1 MQLDFAVV
9 DDIATQFHGSGR
21 APGLQIAVLADGK
34 VAHFAG
40 YGVTDCATGAVPAA
54 DRFFRIASM
63 SKSFTAAAILQLRD
77 RGALGLDDPVTDYL
91 PWAAGLSGPTSDS
104 PGITVRHCLT
114 MSSGLPSD
122 DPWADRQEEMTQA
135 DFDDLLRRP
144 VWGAYSPG
152 TAFAYSNLGYALLGR
167 VVEAVSGGRFTDYL
181 TSELLLPLGLAETT
195 YDYRAVPAGRLAQG
209 YRSTPNGEWE
219 PQTFTAPGSFSAI
232 GGLLSTA
239 TDIAKWVAWFADAF
253 PPRDDGDDAVLT
265 RASRRE
271 MQQSHRL
278 LPFDVVEDA
287 DGRNRLMSK
296 GFPWGL
302 SGYGYGL
309 FVEPAS
315 PVGAISQHQGGYPGF
330 GSYMGWH
337 QSSGLGVVA
346 FANGTYAPVAVPAR
360 AALEALLLQCQVG
373 PDRVSATEHLRS
385 AIELVEGVI
394 AEPSTLQDPA
404 FSDNVLV
411 DIPLAERITAITAA
425 RETMGERTGQTE
437 IELRSPTEA
446 VCRMTGT
453 RGRLDVTLALTPT
466 DPPRIHTFTVEA
478 VPTD

>member
-9 DDIATQFHGSGR
+9 DDIATEFHRSGR

-34 VAHFAG
+34 VAHFTG
-40 YGVTDCATGAVPAA
+40 CGVTDCVTGAVPAA

-77 RGALGLDDPVTDYL
+77 RGSLGLDAPVIDYL
-91 PWAAGLSGPTSDS
+91 PWATGLSGLTADS
-104 PGITVRHCLT
+104 PRITVRHCLT

-144 VWGAYSPG
+144 VWGAYAPG

-167 VVEAVSGGRFTDYL
+167 LLEAVTGGRFIDYV
-181 TSELLLPLGLAETT
+181 TSELLLPLGLADTT
-195 YDYRAVPAGRLAQG
+195 YDYRTVPAGRLAQG
-209 YRSTPNGEWE
+209 YRPTPNGEWE

-239 TDIAKWVAWFADAF
+239 TDIAKWVAWLADAF

-278 LPFDVVEDA
+278 LPFDVVDDE

-309 FVEPAS
+309 FVEPDPA
-315 PVGAISQHQGGYPGF
+315 VGAISQHPGGYPGF

-337 QSSGLGVVA
+337 QSSGLGVMA

-360 AALEALLLQCQVG
+360 AALEALLRQRQAG
-373 PDRVSATEHLRS
+373 PDRAFATEHLRS
-385 AIELVEGVI
+385 AVDLVEGVI
-394 AEPSTLQDPA
+394 ADPSALREPA
-404 FSDNVLV
+404 FAGNVLL

-425 RETMGERTGQTE
+425 REAMGERNGQTE
-437 IELRSPTEA
+437 IEVRSPTEA

-453 RGRLDVTLALTPT
+453 RGRVDVTLALTPT
-466 DPPRIHTFTVEA
+466 DPPRIQTFTVDA
-478 VPTD
+478 VPND

>member
-1 MQLDFAVV
+1 
-9 DDIATQFHGSGR
+9 
-21 APGLQIAVLADGK
+21 
-34 VAHFAG
+34 
-40 YGVTDCATGAVPAA
+40 
-54 DRFFRIASM
+54 
-63 SKSFTAAAILQLRD
+63 
-77 RGALGLDDPVTDYL
+77 
-91 PWAAGLSGPTSDS
+91 
-104 PGITVRHCLT
+104 
-114 MSSGLPSD
+114 
-122 DPWADRQEEMTQA
+122 
-135 DFDDLLRRP
+135 
-144 VWGAYSPG
+144 
-152 TAFAYSNLGYALLGR
+152 
-167 VVEAVSGGRFTDYL
+167 
-181 TSELLLPLGLAETT
+181 
-195 YDYRAVPAGRLAQG
+195 
-209 YRSTPNGEWE
+209 
-219 PQTFTAPGSFSAI
+219 
-232 GGLLSTA
+232 
-239 TDIAKWVAWFADAF
+239 
-253 PPRDDGDDAVLT
+253 
-265 RASRRE
+265 

-346 FANGTYAPVAVPAR
+346 FANGTYAPVRSAR
-360 AALEALLLQCQVG
+360 AGCARGAATASARSVPTGC
-373 PDRVSATEHLRS
+373 PATEHLRS

-404 FSDNVLV
+404 FSDNVLL

-446 VCRMTGT
+446 VCRMTVLVDGST
-453 RGRLDVTLALTPT
+453 
-466 DPPRIHTFTVEA
+466 
-478 VPTD
+478 